1 MRAQK
6 SQAVKDV
13 VETMSGK
20 SSFKALSASRYF
32 DPRLS
37 LRGSARPKRTLS
49 FFEPGKFIKI
59 GQRLRTK
66 AQLEKLQESV
76 ALAAKRTGIASA
88 AKLATIQPKRHVD
101 ETSVPDLEWWDAYIL
116 KDGVTR

>member
-6 SQAVKDV
+6 SQTVKEV
-13 VETMSGK
+13 AETTGNKGSTR
-20 SSFKALSASRYF
+20 ALTASRYF
-32 DPRLS
+32 DPRLN
-37 LRGSARPKRTLS
+37 LKGSTRPKRALS
-49 FFEPGKFIKI
+49 FYEPGKFIKI

-101 ETSVPDLEWWDAYIL
+101 EASVPDLEWWDAYIL
-116 KDGVTR
+116 KDGITK